1 MAAISAL
8 HEYASIDKPG
18 YAFMLEAPWGAGKT
32 YMVKHEFKDA
42 LSSSK
47 ARYVTLNGVSD
58 RRSFRRAL
66 LADVSEAKLI
76 VAAGK
81 LGDTLGK
88 IAKAGNI
95 GSLVQDVVEDRMI
108 DNLPNL
114 LIFDDVERCEMSP
127 GELLGLI
134 NEFVEHQAK
143 NVVLCAFIE
152 RDDADNNP
160 SKRDDFLSRKEK
172 VVGRTVKI
180 VANTRN
186 ALPEF
191 ISAMPDGHGKQW
203 FESNEVLVLE
213 VFSSATHSNLRVLRQ
228 CLHDCGR
235 VIDVL
240 DEDLRKSTDAMI
252 RFVRTYLALSMA
264 VATGEINPKQL
275 HDRRDHR
282 SVVKPKDAEEAHPLY
297 NCFERHPKAEI
308 FAGNAASILP
318 LELGISL
325 IGIGYEKP
333 DKINAVLRDTGQF
346 VGVEGIPL
354 WARFVK
360 WRLMPQT
367 DLEKTFQEARSY
379 IFESNKIEPGPYL
392 HVAHDL
398 ISIVEDGTGEGTKIA
413 KQIEDQIE
421 KLAKNNEIPLAGYG
435 RDYGWSD
442 ERGTFSFGGY
452 AFEPNDLTKPI
463 IESMRKAQIEA
474 FKKSRVNEAKRLLT
488 LMREDLDVFGREF
501 SWNNGG
507 SGYYQTAI
515 LHEIDPDEFAEVVF
529 DYVASGEFEAIGAQ
543 IEALADRHRPDYLLE
558 EVDWAKTVKAKLKAL
573 AEEAGQLEKAR
584 MVWFLG
590 FNWKFP
596 KGEGAGE

>member
-1 MAAISAL
+1 MI
-8 HEYASIDKPG
+8 
-18 YAFMLEAPWGAGKT
+18 EAPWGAGKT
-32 YMVKHEFKDA
+32 HLVKREFRDG
-42 LSSSK
+42 LSSGK

-66 LADVSEAKLI
+66 FAGTSEAKLI
-76 VAAGK
+76 VAAGA

-88 IAKAGNI
+88 IAKAGSI
-95 GSLVQDVVEDRMI
+95 GSLVQDAVEDRMI

-152 RDDADNNP
+152 RDDTDDNLSN
-160 SKRDDFLSRKEK
+160 RNDFLSRKEK

-180 VANTRN
+180 VADARS
-186 ALPEF
+186 ALPEI
-191 ISAMPDGHGKQW
+191 ISAMPDGHGKRW
-203 FESNEVLVLE
+203 FNCNEELVLE
-213 VFSSATHSNLRVLRQ
+213 VFSSAMHGNLRVLRQ

-240 DEDLRKSTDAMI
+240 EEDLRISTDAMI

-264 VATGEINPKQL
+264 VAIGEINSQQL
-275 HDRRDHR
+275 RDRC
-282 SVVKPKDAEEAHPLY
+282 SYKSIMKPKDGEEAHPLY
-297 NCFERHPKAEI
+297 NCFERHPQAEI
-308 FAGNAASILP
+308 FAGNSGSILP

-333 DKINAVLRDTGQF
+333 DNINDVLRATGQF
-346 VGVEGIPL
+346 AGNEGFPL

-360 WRLMPQT
+360 WRLMSRT
-367 DLEKTFQEARSY
+367 DLEVAHQEALSY
-379 IFESNKIEPGPYL
+379 IFESNEIEPGPFL

-398 ISIVEDGTGEGTKIA
+398 VSIALDGDGEGTEIA
-413 KQIEDQIE
+413 KKIRDRIENLSE
-421 KLAKNNEIPLAGYG
+421 NNEIPLARYG
-435 RDYGWSD
+435 RDLGWSD

-452 AFEPNDLTKPI
+452 GFEPNDLIKPI
-463 IESMRKAQIEA
+463 IEAMRIAQIEA
-474 FKKSRVNEAKRLLT
+474 FEKSLIHEAKRLLG
-488 LMREDLDVFGREF
+488 LLREDLDAFGREF

-507 SGYYQTAI
+507 TSYHQTPI
-515 LHEIDPDEFAEVVF
+515 LHEIDADEFAKAVF
-529 DYVASGEFEAIGAQ
+529 DHMTSGDFVAIGAQ
-543 IEALADRHRPDYLLE
+543 LQTLADRQRPDGFLD
-558 EVDWAKTVKAKLKAL
+558 EVVWAKKVKTQLRKLAQ
-573 AEEAGQLEKAR
+573 EAGPLEKAR
-584 MVWFLG
+584 MVWFLS

-596 KGEGAGE
+596 ADVRADG